1 MELNF
6 RIKPKRRLKRD
17 KPEDLAESR
26 QINSMWSMEFMHDSL
41 ADGSVFRT
49 FIVLDEY
56 NREGLS
62 IEVDKSLPALRMI
75 RALDQIIE
83 WRGKPRAI
91 SCDNG
96 PGYVL
101 GQLMA

>member
-1 MELNF
+1 
-6 RIKPKRRLKRD
+6 
-17 KPEDLAESR
+17 
-26 QINSMWSMEFMHDSL
+26 MEFMHDSL

-56 NREGLS
+56 KREGLS

-96 PGYVL
+96 LGYVL